1 MMIKIALQVHPDRV
15 SEEELSGSVMPV
27 LHAHGCTGYVL
38 PRWHDGQVSLEP
50 DTNLLLT
57 LGGDGTFLVGARLAY
72 RYRVP
77 VLGVMVGRLGFLCSL
92 ALDELGDALADFNR
106 GRLAIEPR
114 SILHG
119 RVSTADGGVKY
130 EGVAV
135 NDIVLHRHQ
144 NDNGRD
150 FIARHDQEQIAQ
162 YRADGIILA
171 SALGSTAY
179 NMAAGGPLVYPELN
193 LLILTPICAHS
204 LFTKPL
210 VLPPRDEVELYAVDP
225 GGPLLASFD
234 GATRIELAQGDKLT
248 VWSSPD
254 GFKFCRPESYDFFRV
269 LRDRFQHGYVYGA
282 YDA

>member
-1 MMIKIALQVHPDRV
+1 VLKIALQVHPSRV
-15 SEEELSGSVMPV
+15 SDELLAERVLPV
-27 LHAHGCTGYVL
+27 LHGHGCSAYVL
-38 PRWHDGQVSLEP
+38 PRRHDGSVMLELNT
-50 DTNLLLT
+50 DLLLT

-72 RYRVP
+72 RHRIP

-92 ALDELGDALADFNR
+92 ALDELG
-106 GRLAIEPR
+106 GAIEDFYRGKLVIEQR

-119 RVSTADGGVKY
+119 RVTSAGGEVKY

-135 NDIVLHRHQ
+135 NDIVLFRNQ
-144 NDNGRD
+144 QDNGRD
-150 FIARHDQEQIAQ
+150 FMAQHAHVSIAQ

-193 LLILTPICAHS
+193 LLMLTPICAHS

-210 VLPPRDEVELYAVDP
+210 VLPPKDEVEISAVDP
-225 GGPLLASFD
+225 GRPLLVSFD
-234 GATRIELAQGDKLT
+234 GQARIEMELGDRLAA
-248 VWSSPD
+248 WSSED
-254 GFKFCRPESYDFFRV
+254 GFKFCRPESYDFFRI

-282 YDA
+282 HDA

>member
-1 MMIKIALQVHPDRV
+1 MIKIALQVHPTRV
-15 SEEELSGSVMPV
+15 TDELLAERVLPV
-27 LHAHGCTGYVL
+27 LRAHGCTAYVL
-38 PRWHDGQVSLEP
+38 PRRHDGDINLELNT
-50 DTNLLLT
+50 DLLLT

-72 RYRVP
+72 RHRIP

-92 ALDELGDALADFNR
+92 ALDELDDAIADFHR
-106 GRLAIEPR
+106 GKLVIEPR

-119 RVSTADGGVKY
+119 RITSTDGAIKY

-135 NDIVLHRHQ
+135 NDIVLHRNQ

-150 FIARHDQEQIAQ
+150 FIAQHAGELIAQ
-162 YRADGIILA
+162 YRADGIILS

-179 NMAAGGPLVYPELN
+179 NMAAGGPLVFPELN

-210 VLPPRDEVELYAVDP
+210 VLPPQDEVELYAVDP

-234 GATRIELAQGDKLT
+234 GAPRMQMERGDRLT
-248 VWSSPD
+248 AWSSED
-254 GFKFCRPESYDFFRV
+254 GFMFCRPESYDFFRV
-269 LRDRFQHGYVYGA
+269 LRDRFQHGYLYGA
-282 YDA
+282 HDA

>member
-1 MMIKIALQVHPDRV
+1 MKKIALQLHPTRV
-15 SEEELSGSVMPV
+15 TDELLAKSVLPV
-27 LHAHGCTGYVL
+27 LQAHGFTAYTL
-38 PRWHDGQVSLEP
+38 PKRHDGEIRLER
-50 DTNLLLT
+50 DTDLLIT

-72 RYRVP
+72 RCRVP

-92 ALDELGDALADFNR
+92 ALDELGDALEDFHR
-106 GRLAIEPR
+106 GKLAIEQR

-119 RVSTADGGVKY
+119 RITAADGAVKY

-135 NDIVLHRHQ
+135 NDIVLHRNI

-150 FIARHDQEQIAQ
+150 FIARHASEQIAQ

-193 LLILTPICAHS
+193 LLMLTPISAHS

-210 VLPPRDEVELYAVDP
+210 VLPPDEEVELTAVDP

-234 GATRIELAQGDKLT
+234 GAERIEMQRGDRLA
-248 VWSSPD
+248 VWSCAD
-254 GFKFCRPESYDFFRV
+254 GFKFCRPESYDFFRI

-282 YDA
+282 HDA

>member
-1 MMIKIALQVHPDRV
+1 MKAALQIHPTRATD
-15 SEEELSGSVMPV
+15 EL
-27 LHAHGCTGYVL
+27 LAERVL
-38 PRWHDGQVSLEP
+38 PMLREQGCAAYTLPRRHDGKVNLEP
-50 DTNLLLT
+50 DTDLLIT

-72 RYRVP
+72 LHRIP

-92 ALDELGDALADFNR
+92 RLDELGGALADFQR
-106 GRLAIEPR
+106 GKLIIEPR

-119 RVSTADGGVKY
+119 RIIATDGELKY
-130 EGVAV
+130 EGIAV
-135 NDIVLHRHQ
+135 NDIVLHRHLD
-144 NDNGRD
+144 DNGRD
-150 FIARHDQEQIAQ
+150 FIARHAREQIAQ

-179 NMAAGGPLVYPELN
+179 NMAAGGPLVYPELD
-193 LLILTPICAHS
+193 LLMLTPICAHS

-210 VLPPRDEVELYAVDP
+210 VLPPQDEVELYAVDP

-234 GATRIELAQGDKLT
+234 GAPRMHLEPGDKLN

-282 YDA
+282 NDA

>member
-1 MMIKIALQVHPDRV
+1 MIKIALQVHPTRATDELLDERV
-15 SEEELSGSVMPV
+15 LPV
-27 LHAHGCTGYVL
+27 LREHACTGYIL
-38 PRWHDGQVSLEP
+38 PRRHDGNVSLELNT
-50 DTNLLLT
+50 DLLLT

-72 RYRVP
+72 RNRIP

-92 ALDELGDALADFNR
+92 DLDELGDALADFNR
-106 GRLAIEPR
+106 GKLVIEPR

-119 RVSTADGGVKY
+119 RITAADGTAKY
-130 EGVAV
+130 EDIAV

-144 NDNGRD
+144 DDNGRD
-150 FIARHDQEQIAQ
+150 FIARHAHEQIAQ

-193 LLILTPICAHS
+193 LLMLTPICAHS

-225 GGPLLASFD
+225 GGPLMASFD
-234 GATRIELAQGDKLT
+234 GAPRLKLEQGDRLT
-248 VWSSPD
+248 VWSSDD

-282 YDA
+282 HDA